1 MGIIKYHIKKL
12 KIFDEI
18 TKYRLIL
25 LGLITIAVE
34 MILPVLS
41 QYYYLLKIN
50 TIEAA
55 SIIALFSI
63 LKKIGQKL
71 VKYIMNNFSFSKIFL
86 IIIIFDFLW
95 TIGTSFYF
103 INKNIMI
110 WLDLIIG
117 TIQLPF
123 IIAFSMNLNNYIMF
137 FYKNSYVNFQNY
149 KNDVLAESALLG
161 LILSFSLS
169 LISLK
174 LIIILFLII
183 MSCVFIFQINIYNK
197 FKKYDFKYMY
207 NYKKFQKV
215 KNVK

>member
-1 MGIIKYHIKKL
+1 MGLIKYHIKKL
-12 KIFDEI
+12 KQFDEI
-18 TKYRLIL
+18 TKYRLIM
-25 LGLITIAVE
+25 LGLITLSVE

-41 QYYYLLKIN
+41 QFYYLLKFN

-55 SIIALFSI
+55 SIIAFFSI

-103 INKNIMI
+103 INKALMA
-110 WLDLIIG
+110 WFDLIIG
-117 TIQLPF
+117 TLQLPF

-149 KNDVLAESALLG
+149 KNDVLAESALIG
-161 LILSFSLS
+161 LLLSFSLS
-169 LISLK
+169 LFSLK
-174 LIIILFLII
+174 LVVFLFMFLMI
-183 MSCVFIFQINIYNK
+183 CVFIFQINIYNK

>member
-1 MGIIKYHIKKL
+1 MGLIKYHIKKL